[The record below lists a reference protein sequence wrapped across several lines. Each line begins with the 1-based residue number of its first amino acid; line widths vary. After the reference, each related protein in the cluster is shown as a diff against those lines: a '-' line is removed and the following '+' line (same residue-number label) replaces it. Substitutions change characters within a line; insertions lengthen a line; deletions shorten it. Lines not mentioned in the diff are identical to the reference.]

1 MLEVVEL
8 RGARKRT
15 ATAFVAWTAAN
26 AARRRAKMRVAHA
39 LGRRGIA
46 QVLWNTPFLEALYL
60 YTKTRILTKTAP
72 DKHVKM

>member
-8 RGARKRT
+8 RGVRKRT

-46 QVLWNTPFLEALYL
+46 QVLWNNPFLA
-60 YTKTRILTKTAP
+60 A
-72 DKHVKM
+72 